1 MHSGGGLAMALQLKS
16 VVEGWT
22 EPIRHRLL
30 NDGAA
35 IDIQGRTVELIL
47 ERKDGVAVDTSGKTA
62 NLDDGT
68 EALKGV
74 VQYSPAD
81 GDLTVAGSQY
91 YVQWK
96 VTAFGTDAFWPNEEP
111 ARLRVYPQGK
121 A

>member
-1 MHSGGGLAMALQLKS
+1 MATELKP

-22 EPIRHRLL
+22 EAIRQRLL
-30 NDGAA
+30 NDGIA

-47 ERKDGVAVDTSGKTA
+47 ETKAGVAVSTTGKTA

-68 EALKGV
+68 EALRGV
-74 VQYSPAD
+74 VEYTPAV
-81 GDLTVAGSQY
+81 GDLMVNGSQY
-91 YVQWK
+91 YWQWK
-96 VTAFGTDAFWPNEEP
+96 VTAGLETAFWPNGEP